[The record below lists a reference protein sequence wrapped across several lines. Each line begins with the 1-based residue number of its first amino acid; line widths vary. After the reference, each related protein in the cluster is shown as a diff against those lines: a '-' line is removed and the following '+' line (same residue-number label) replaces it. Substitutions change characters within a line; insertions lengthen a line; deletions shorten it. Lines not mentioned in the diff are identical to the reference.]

1 MALRLTPTSSVDLS
15 GVEASVQAAHD
26 LAVKAEAT
34 GQNAREM
41 VLRRDPKIATLEE
54 QQAAL
59 EGQQADLEELAATLA
74 TAIPNAEATHA
85 QLQAGIDAALARA
98 MTPGPKG
105 DRGPAGTDGAQG
117 LRGPSGVDGVQG
129 PAGKDGAPGT
139 DGARG
144 PAGPSGTANLAVGAR
159 PVTALVLGAT
169 ATVTVPLSR
178 TLPDTTYRAEMTH
191 SAIVTLAAGMLTEVS
206 RTASSVT
213 VRVTAVGV
221 AIAGG
226 TLVVVVC

>member
-59 EGQQADLEELAATLA
+59 EALAADY
-74 TAIPNAEATHA
+74 TAA
-85 QLQAGIDAALARA
+85 LQASLADRATLHERVAEALART
-98 MTPGPKG
+98 MTPGPAG
-105 DRGPAGTDGAQG
+105 DRGPAGADGAQG

-139 DGARG
+139 AGARG

-178 TLPDTTYRAEMTH
+178 ALPDTTYRVEMAH

-206 RTASSVT
+206 RTTSSVT

-226 TLVVVVC
+226 TLVVVTRDA

>member
-1 MALRLTPTSSVDLS
+1 MALRLTTPAPNVDLS
-15 GVEASVQAAHD
+15 GVEANVQAAHD
-26 LAVKAEAT
+26 LAEHATERAE
-34 GQNAREM
+34 NARSM
-41 VLRRDPKIATLEE
+41 VLNRDPRLRTLEE

-59 EGQQADLEELAATLA
+59 EALAADY
-74 TAIPNAEATHA
+74 TAA
-85 QLQAGIDAALARA
+85 LQASLTDRATLHERVAEALART
-98 MTPGPKG
+98 MMP
-105 DRGPAGTDGAQG
+105 GPAGERGSAGADGAQG

-129 PAGKDGAPGT
+129 PAGKDGAPGAT
-139 DGARG
+139 GARG

-178 TLPDTTYRAEMTH
+178 TLPDTTYRVEMAH
-191 SAIVTLAAGMLTEVS
+191 SAIVSLAAGMLTEVS
-206 RTASSVT
+206 RTTSSVT

-226 TLVVVVC
+226 TVVVVTRDA